1 MRKVGVEEE
10 LLLVDPVTG
19 ALANTS
25 RGVLRAFRS
34 THGDDTDQLEGELLR
49 HMVETHTEPSDDL
62 ATVEADL
69 RRARADAIAA
79 GREAGVGV
87 VAVGMAPLVTDE
99 PVPAPVPRYERI
111 VLEYGDTGRTAETLG
126 MHVHVDVCDDEEA
139 VRVVDGIRPWLPL
152 LVAVAANSPYSRGR
166 DTGYASWRQV
176 TWSRWPSAGTSE
188 PFGSVEEYRRVCQ
201 ALIEVGA
208 ALDPGMLYF
217 DARLAQDYPTVEI
230 RVADTCTDIA
240 DAVLMASLARA
251 LVETASRCDPAPLRS
266 DLLRAS
272 YWRAARYGLAGSLV
286 HPLGGELVA
295 AMDAVAAL
303 VEYVTPALSEAG
315 DTDLVRDGLTRLKQV
330 GGGARRQRAAFER
343 TGDLA
348 GVVADLLVRS
358 DPKE

>member
-1 MRKVGVEEE
+1 MDRES
-10 LLLVDPVTG
+10 G

-25 RGVLRAFRS
+25 RGVLRAFR
-34 THGDDTDQLEGELLR
+34 TEHGEETDQLEGELLR
-49 HMVETHTEPSDDL
+49 HMVETHTDPSDDL
-62 ATVEADL
+62 AAIEADL
-69 RRARADAIAA
+69 RRARSDAIAA

-87 VAVGMAPLVTDE
+87 VAVGMAPLVIDE

-126 MHVHVDVCDDEEA
+126 MHVHVDVADDDEA
-139 VRVVDGIRPWLPL
+139 VHVIDGIRPWLPL
-152 LVAVAANSPYSRGR
+152 LVAVAANSPYSHGR

-188 PFGSVEEYRRVCQ
+188 PFGSVEEYRRVTA

-208 ALDPGMLYF
+208 ALDPGMLYL

-230 RVADTCTDIA
+230 RVADTCTDVA
-240 DAVLMASLARA
+240 DAVLVAALARA
-251 LVETASRCDPAPLRS
+251 LVETAARAGPETPAVRS
-266 DLLRAS
+266 DLLRAA

-286 HPLGGELVA
+286 HPGRGELVPA
-295 AMDAVAAL
+295 EHALESLADHVGAAL
-303 VEYVTPALSEAG
+303 ADAG
-315 DTDLVRDGLTRLKQV
+315 DTDLVRDGLVRLQQV
-330 GGGARRQRAAFER
+330 GGGARRQRAALER

-358 DPKE
+358 EPEA